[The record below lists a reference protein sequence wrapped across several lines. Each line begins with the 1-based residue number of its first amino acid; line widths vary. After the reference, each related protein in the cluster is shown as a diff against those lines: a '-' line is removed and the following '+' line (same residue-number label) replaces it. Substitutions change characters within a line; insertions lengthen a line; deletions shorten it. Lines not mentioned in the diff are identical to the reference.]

1 MQFWLFIA
9 ILHKILCMLSE
20 ASIKDVKTKV
30 GELVKFLR
38 KKKRLSQES
47 LANQLNLSRI
57 TIQNL
62 ESGKNATLDTL
73 LIVMQHFELLNV
85 FYEMLDAEIS
95 NNNYD
100 SLY

>member
-1 MQFWLFIA
+1 
-9 ILHKILCMLSE
+9 MLSDPG
-20 ASIKDVKTKV
+20 IKDVKIKL
-30 GELVKFLR
+30 GELVKLLR
-38 KKKRLSQES
+38 KKKGLSQES
-47 LANQLNLSRI
+47 LGNQLNLSRI

-73 LIVMQHFELLNV
+73 LIVMQHFGLLHV
-85 FYEMLDAEIS
+85 FYDMLEGQTN

>member
-1 MQFWLFIA
+1 
-9 ILHKILCMLSE
+9 MLSDPG
-20 ASIKDVKTKV
+20 IKDIKIKL
-30 GELVKFLR
+30 GELVKLLR
-38 KKKRLSQES
+38 KKKGLSQES
-47 LANQLNLSRI
+47 LGNQLNLSRI

-73 LIVMQHFELLNV
+73 LIVMQHFGLLNV
-85 FYEMLDAEIS
+85 FYDMLEGQTN

>member
-1 MQFWLFIA
+1 
-9 ILHKILCMLSE
+9 MLSDPG
-20 ASIKDVKTKV
+20 IKDVKRKL
-30 GELVKFLR
+30 GELVKLLRR
-38 KKKRLSQES
+38 KKGLSQES
-47 LANQLNLSRI
+47 LGNQLNLSRI

-73 LIVMQHFELLNV
+73 LIVMQHFGLLNV
-85 FYEMLDAEIS
+85 FYDMLETQTN

>member
-1 MQFWLFIA
+1 
-9 ILHKILCMLSE
+9 MLSDPG
-20 ASIKDVKTKV
+20 IKDIKVKL
-30 GELVKFLR
+30 GELVKLLR
-38 KKKRLSQES
+38 KKKGLSQES
-47 LANQLNLSRI
+47 LGNQLNLSRI

-73 LIVMQHFELLNV
+73 LIVMQHFGLLNV
-85 FYEMLDAEIS
+85 FYDMLEGQTN